1 MSTLLGLSDLQH
13 IRGWMSG
20 HKTHHP
26 VEYETWD
33 ALMTVFM
40 LGAIGWLPALLLGAL
55 GWALAP
61 CGLAVAAPTLYARWR
76 AWAHRHGRLRCDWL
90 VALPSA
96 RIGR

>member
-1 MSTLLGLSDLQH
+1 MTALLALSDLQH

-20 HKTHHP
+20 HKALHP

-40 LGAIGWLPALLLGAL
+40 LGAIGWLPALLLGML

-61 CGLAVAAPTLYARWR
+61 CGLALAAPTLYARWR
-76 AWAHRHGRLRCDWL
+76 VRAHRLGRLRCDWL
-90 VALPSA
+90 GALPSPGA
-96 RIGR
+96 RQ